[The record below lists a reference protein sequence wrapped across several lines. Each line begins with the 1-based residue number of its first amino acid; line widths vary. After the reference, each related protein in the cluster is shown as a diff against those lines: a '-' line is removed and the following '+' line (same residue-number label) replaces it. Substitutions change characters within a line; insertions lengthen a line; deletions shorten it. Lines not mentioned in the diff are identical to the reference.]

1 MKSLAKRDALQR
13 WGRVARGDLDPELI
27 EWLAG
32 VAQGLI
38 AAAAETETNARRLA
52 TVRAVGLS
60 GREFRDADLARVVV
74 HESAPLVPAAER
86 AKLTRVMVG
95 LVTNHVPGTRGEI
108 TDEAMRKR
116 IARARKTKV

>member
-1 MKSLAKRDALQR
+1 MTHPAKGDALRR
-13 WGRVARGDLDPELI
+13 WGRVARCDLDPALI
-27 EWLAG
+27 EWLAV
-32 VAQGLI
+32 VAHGLI
-38 AAAAETETNARRLA
+38 AAAAEKDTNARRLA

-74 HESAPLVPAAER
+74 RESAPLVPAADR

-108 TDEAMRKR
+108 SEEALRKR
-116 IARARKTKV
+116 IARARKTRV